1 MIVSDQAEAADG
13 GLRGESI
20 WEYMVNT
27 FDPVAKNTLI
37 SDDNYFYLL
46 CLQGKYSQRYDLG
59 NLKYRLEI

>member
-13 GLRGESI
+13 GLRGEAI

-37 SDDNYFYLL
+37 GDDNYFYLL
-46 CLQGKYSQRYDLG
+46 CLQGKYSQR
-59 NLKYRLEI
+59 